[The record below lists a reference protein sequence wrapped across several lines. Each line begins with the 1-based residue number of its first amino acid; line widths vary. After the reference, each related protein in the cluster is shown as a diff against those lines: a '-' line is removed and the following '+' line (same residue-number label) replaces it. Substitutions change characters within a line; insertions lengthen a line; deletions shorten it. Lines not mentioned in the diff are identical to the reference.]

1 MANGDLERQLEESR
15 KKLAALN
22 KEVDK
27 KAFPTSKRQLKQLK
41 SLRREYAKQAKE
53 VDDLTK
59 QVKALRSEKTH
70 LTKVAEQLTS
80 KFGGSAASV
89 TRFTGELKNAVFTVD
104 EGSQKMKAFGMQ
116 TGMTA
121 SKFGAYSAGITLAIA
136 ATIKFLDWTDKVE
149 KQQGQLQRALGKT
162 AVSMGAAQRISAKG
176 WGIAGGAGK
185 EAAEQLTGTLAQARK
200 GIWKDLV
207 GTGGEKAGVETLIT
221 MTAGMSK
228 MVPQWVKALSETFAE
243 TSGQEIIDTIMKI
256 GIVSK
261 AADVP
266 VDQFGNMIFDL
277 AKEFVAL
284 GVDVADT
291 TEAVGMF
298 IDEMGKGAITPA
310 VGMAVTR
317 NIMQQQL
324 TAGGLQGRFM
334 TAAFAGS
341 EFENL
346 GEGTQKLLNTRTQEK
361 YGSTYKSTN
370 MMQRA
375 ELLGSLD
382 IADYARVMKG
392 IYGFLKTQGE
402 VKAMAVAPSIA
413 GGLEWS
419 TLKEFFENLGE
430 GEDIGEKFAKKL
442 QEGHKMPEDTFRTAV
457 DDFGKYIKENA
468 ALQQEFYAGLME
480 ELGLVEATAA
490 EVWSAAKGRGEG
502 NIGAASEVLNAVD
515 LAGQV
520 EDERELKK
528 LTKKKAEEGLTDVED
543 MRSQMLQA
551 GKTKQS
557 NVESWIRGI
566 RGWFTSPAEGTI
578 DESKLSKISNDVDDT
593 TGEVTLTTKSGHVL
607 TITFEEAPENQKP
620 NASGDVLNNVGH

>member
-136 ATIKFLDWTDKVE
+136 ATIKFLDWADKVE

-200 GIWKDLV
+200 GLWKDLA

-228 MVPQWVKALSETFAE
+228 RVPQWVKALSETFAE
-243 TSGQEIIDTIMKI
+243 TSGQEMIDTIMKI

-298 IDEMGKGAITPA
+298 IDEMGKGAMTPA

-480 ELGLVEATAA
+480 DLGLVEATAA
-490 EVWSAAKGRGEG
+490 DVYSDIRRHGGSFTDAVL
-502 NIGAASEVLNAVD
+502 GAWNAVDIKRNKASEVL
-515 LAGQV
+515 
-520 EDERELKK
+520 RKELQEKEKK
-528 LTKKKAEEGLTDVED
+528 GDISFWESLELMTLEVGKVN
-543 MRSQMLQA
+543 RSIM
-551 GKTKQS
+551 
-557 NVESWIRGI
+557 ESTIEL
-566 RGWFTSPAEGTI
+566 FTPSPAAYKST
-578 DESKLSKISNDVDDT
+578 LPTNDVDDT
-593 TGEVTLTTKSGHVL
+593 TGETVLDTPSGKFTLTYEGP
-607 TITFEEAPENQKP
+607 PENQKTRT
-620 NASGDVLNNVGH
+620 SGGVMGSPHKE